1 MQRLATVRW
10 QSPPPTAVDEELA
23 GYDDGTVW
31 LVVRCSR
38 DGSATVGTWS
48 TTPPAGEHAAL
59 VAAGDV
65 VVDLLHAQAVPDVA
79 ERLRTAALA
88 APVATARFLAA
99 GGAEG
104 TVTLAAVGAGTRP
117 VQFELDPDGVT
128 VHVEQ
133 DGATV
138 AWFEA
143 ARPGT
148 GFVTPDATGLGGVGR
163 RAVIDPGAF
172 GAIALEVPGMAAAAG
187 GEVAVQLSGRLAEG
201 LPDQELPLTFRVRTA
216 AAPRPT

>member
-1 MQRLATVRW
+1 MRRLATVRW
-10 QSPPPTAVDEELA
+10 QSPPPTAVDEELV
-23 GYDDGTVW
+23 GYDDGTAW

-48 TTPPAGEHAAL
+48 TTPSAEEHAAL

-65 VVDLLHAQAVPDVA
+65 VVDLLHAQAVPEVA
-79 ERLRTAALA
+79 ERLRTAALE

-104 TVTLAAVGAGTRP
+104 TVTLAAVAAGTRP

-128 VHVEQ
+128 VHVER

-143 ARPGT
+143 ARPAT
-148 GFVTPDATGLGGVGR
+148 GFVTPDAGGLGGVGR

-172 GAIALEVPGMAAAAG
+172 GAIALEVPGMATADG
-187 GEVAVQLSGRLAEG
+187 GEVAVQLSGWLAEG
-201 LPDQELPLTFRVRTA
+201 LPDQEPPLPFRVRTPA
-216 AAPRPT
+216 GPRG

>member
-1 MQRLATVRW
+1 MRRLVTVRW

-23 GYDDGTVW
+23 GYDDGTVR

-38 DGSATVGTWS
+38 DGSDTVGTWS
-48 TTPPAGEHAAL
+48 TTPPAGEHAAF
-59 VAAGDV
+59 VATGDV
-65 VVDLLHAQAVPDVA
+65 VVDLLHARAVPEVA

-128 VHVEQ
+128 VHVER

-138 AWFEA
+138 AWFQA
-143 ARPGT
+143 AEPAT
-148 GFVTPDATGLGGVGR
+148 GFVTPDASGLGGVGR

-172 GAIALEVPGMAAAAG
+172 GAIALEVPGMAAAGDG

-201 LPDQELPLTFRVRTA
+201 LPDQEQPLPFRVRTA
-216 AAPRPT
+216 PAPRT